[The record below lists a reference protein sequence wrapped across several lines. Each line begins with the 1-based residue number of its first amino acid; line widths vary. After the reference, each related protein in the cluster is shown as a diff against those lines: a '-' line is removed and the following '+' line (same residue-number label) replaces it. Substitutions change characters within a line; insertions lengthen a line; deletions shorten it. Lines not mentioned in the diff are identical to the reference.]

1 MQTYTKSAN
10 KSTTEK
16 ENLSFLKE
24 IFVPEPNYTQI
35 PNILLDSVM
44 RLVSGS
50 EWKILSAISRET
62 FGWRRSWHDISLSF
76 LEENTGL
83 LRQAVISGINGLIE
97 KGLVQKKKT
106 GKTGAEKSWY
116 KLVMRRAPNE
126 QNNPPQY
133 LKKSEVLETKKRS
146 NNFDQCDF
154 HTGVKIIPNKERATL
169 FKNNTKSSDHIPK
182 SPELDKKS
190 TPPSSAIIFKDD
202 KREIKVDTEIY
213 AKLENEIGKVELA
226 ETIESIKSWL
236 EENQNRRIK
245 NTGIERKIRQW
256 NERFQRTKKDLA
268 RREEIKQA
276 DQRDENA
283 KIMAAEI
290 EKNRQFFQV
299 IKTEY
304 DLDGVV
310 KENQYGIQLKK
321 DINASCR
328 FSDQRFIEFLQTLI
342 KTIKPNKNI
351 NKQEN

>member
-1 MQTYTKSAN
+1 MPQVYTRPAN
-10 KSTTEK
+10 KSTTTK

-24 IFVPEPNYTQI
+24 IYVEPPNFTQI
-35 PNILLDSVM
+35 PNVLLDSVM

-62 FGWRRSWHDISLSF
+62 FGWHRSWHDISLSF

-83 LRQAVISGINGLIE
+83 LRPAVISAINGLIE
-97 KGLVQKKKT
+97 KGLVEKKKT
-106 GKTGAEKSWY
+106 GKTGKEKSWY
-116 KLVMRRAPNE
+116 KLVMKKPENT
-126 QNNPPQY
+126 QKSPPQY

-146 NNFDQCDF
+146 NNFDQYEN
-154 HTGVKIIPNKERATL
+154 HTRMKIIPNKERATL
-169 FKNNTKSSDHIPK
+169 FKNNTKSPK
-182 SPELDKKS
+182 VPEKS

-202 KREIKVDTEIY
+202 KREVKVDTEIY
-213 AKLENEIGKVELA
+213 AKLESEIGKVELA

-351 NKQEN
+351 KKQEN